1 MTISPSEITKYIKGV
16 KYPASI
22 YDINSKARENHAP
35 DMVIDIINYIPE
47 RRFRS
52 FEEVDEAV
60 TRCIQ

>member
-1 MTISPSEITKYIKGV
+1 MTINPSDIMKYIKGV

-22 YDINSKARENHAP
+22 YDLNYTARDNDAP

-47 RRFRS
+47 RRFRT
-52 FEEVDEAV
+52 FEEVDEAI